1 LRPSFA
7 SAYAMAAW
15 CRVQSKV
22 RGWMQD
28 RAQEI
33 AETARLARRAAA
45 LGQDDAVALD
55 PDLRIST
62 LRERLGPYRPED
74 LAKYAQKR

>member
-1 LRPSFA
+1 LFYRAIELDPGFA

-28 RAQEI
+28 RVQEI
-33 AETARLARRAAA
+33 AETARLARRATA
-45 LGQDDAVALD
+45 LGQDDAVALSAAGFA
-55 PDLRIST
+55 LV
-62 LRERLGPYRPED
+62 YVVHD
-74 LAKYAQKR
+74 LATGYP